1 MSGERYTFEQWTLDC
16 GRGALTGADG
26 EIALRPKT
34 YEVLRFLVANA
45 GRLVSRDEI
54 LDAVW
59 RNVTVTEESL
69 VDADNAVICAK
80 LAFCYV
86 RAYHDPSDPEL
97 GNPSLLKHG
106 CDLAVRAVGLDPNLP
121 LARANLG
128 WALLWMRQHDA
139 AISEYEKA
147 FALNPNF
154 SDPLFGGVLAYAGEA
169 SRALGF
175 AQAHLRLDP
184 FHPPHIHAIQGHALY
199 MLRRYREAIPPL
211 RECIRRSAAN
221 MLGLYWLAT
230 TLVRLGEG
238 EEARAVAAE
247 LLRRRPRITHWLALA
262 PYRSPQDAEHMNEA
276 VREAG
281 IS

>member
-128 WALLWMRQHDA
+128 WALMWMRQHDA